1 MDTTANVKKITVV
14 GVMTALNI
22 VIARV
27 FLIPVPMTKGFLN
40 LCDAGIVL
48 IALLYGANYGGLVG
62 ALSGFLLDLLAGA
75 PQYMLFSLVIHGF
88 EGWVFGKVIEKEK
101 TPGRLVLAV
110 VLATIIVSCGYLAC
124 ETFQVFN
131 SDYWVPNEYPPSNC
145 RFAGRNCIIFTTTES
160 NSLISYYCL

>member
-110 VLATIIVSCGYLAC
+110 VLATVIVSCGYFAC
-124 ETFQVFN
+124 ETFLFKF
-131 SDYWVPNEYPPSNC
+131 ST
-145 RFAGRNCIIFTTTES
+145 AIIGFPM
-160 NSLISYYCL
+160 NILQAIVGSLVGIVLYSQLRKVIH

>member
-124 ETFQVFN
+124 ETFLFKF
-131 SDYWVPNEYPPSNC
+131 ST
-145 RFAGRNCIIFTTTES
+145 AIIGFPM
-160 NSLISYYCL
+160 NILQAIVGSLVGIVLYSQLRKVIH

>member
-124 ETFQVFN
+124 ETFLFKF
-131 SDYWVPNEYPPSNC
+131 ST
-145 RFAGRNCIIFTTTES
+145 AIIGFPM
-160 NSLISYYCL
+160 NILQALVGSLVGIVLYSQLRKVIH

>member
-14 GVMTALNI
+14 GVMTALNF

-124 ETFQVFN
+124 ETFLFKF
-131 SDYWVPNEYPPSNC
+131 ST
-145 RFAGRNCIIFTTTES
+145 AIIGFPM
-160 NSLISYYCL
+160 NILQAIVGSLVGIVLYSQLRKVIH

>member
-124 ETFQVFN
+124 ETFLFKF
-131 SDYWVPNEYPPSNC
+131 SI
-145 RFAGRNCIIFTTTES
+145 AIIGFPM
-160 NSLISYYCL
+160 NILQAIVGSLVGIVLYSQLRKVIH

>member
-110 VLATIIVSCGYLAC
+110 VLATIIVSCGYLTC
-124 ETFQVFN
+124 ETFLFKF
-131 SDYWVPNEYPPSNC
+131 ST
-145 RFAGRNCIIFTTTES
+145 AIIGFPM
-160 NSLISYYCL
+160 NILQAIVGSLVGIVLYSQLRKVIH

>member
-124 ETFQVFN
+124 ETFLFKFSTATIGFPMNILQAIV
-131 SDYWVPNEYPPSNC
+131 
-145 RFAGRNCIIFTTTES
+145 G
-160 NSLISYYCL
+160 SLVGIVLYSQLRKVIH

>member
-88 EGWVFGKVIEKEK
+88 EGWVFGKVVEKEK

-124 ETFQVFN
+124 ETFLFKF
-131 SDYWVPNEYPPSNC
+131 ST
-145 RFAGRNCIIFTTTES
+145 AIIGFPM
-160 NSLISYYCL
+160 NILQAIVGSLVGIVLYSQLRKVIH

>member
-124 ETFQVFN
+124 ETFLFKF
-131 SDYWVPNEYPPSNC
+131 ST
-145 RFAGRNCIIFTTTES
+145 AIIGFPM
-160 NSLISYYCL
+160 NILQAIVGSLVGIILYSQLRKVIH

>member
-110 VLATIIVSCGYLAC
+110 VLATVIVSCGYLAC
-124 ETFQVFN
+124 ETFLFKF
-131 SDYWVPNEYPPSNC
+131 ST
-145 RFAGRNCIIFTTTES
+145 AIIGFPM
-160 NSLISYYCL
+160 NILQAIVGSLVGIVLYSQLRKVIH

>member
-110 VLATIIVSCGYLAC
+110 VLATIIVS
-124 ETFQVFN
+124 
-131 SDYWVPNEYPPSNC
+131 
-145 RFAGRNCIIFTTTES
+145 
-160 NSLISYYCL
+160 

>member
-75 PQYMLFSLVIHGF
+75 PQYILFSLVIHGF

-124 ETFQVFN
+124 ETFLFKF
-131 SDYWVPNEYPPSNC
+131 ST
-145 RFAGRNCIIFTTTES
+145 AIIGFPM
-160 NSLISYYCL
+160 NILQAIVGSLVGIVLYSQLRKVIH